1 MICHKIIGK
10 RFIHSLFHSFIQCF
24 GTQNAFF
31 PIKSLEMEPLALR
44 EIAQARMDFMLMKS
58 CFMKIYKTVWIR
70 NLLTDTPSSNMH
82 PKGIVPKSIEINYDL
97 WFVPCQKSRY

>member
-1 MICHKIIGK
+1 
-10 RFIHSLFHSFIQCF
+10 
-24 GTQNAFF
+24 
-31 PIKSLEMEPLALR
+31 MEPLALR

-97 WFVPCQKSRY
+97 WFVSCRNQDIKTKADFPRQLFHPNSLRSPLALGPYSCS